1 MLVIFTSLKS
11 YSILDDH
18 NLIKQTWYVLLA
30 RGPHFPPLINGK
42 QAKKIGPPLAH
53 EQSFFAIKNDRNQ
66 FLLVNYKKSI
76 KL

>member
-18 NLIKQTWYVLLA
+18 NFIKQTWYVLLA

-42 QAKKIGPPLAH
+42 QAQKIGPSLAH
-53 EQSFFAIKNDRNQ
+53 EQVFFAIKNDRNQ
-66 FLLVNYKKSI
+66 YCKLQKKY
-76 KL
+76 

>member
-1 MLVIFTSLKS
+1 MITTLSNK
-11 YSILDDH
+11 LD
-18 NLIKQTWYVLLA
+18 NYVLLA

-42 QAKKIGPPLAH
+42 QAKKIGPPLAL